1 MKIVNK
7 KVSTGKPQMGVLNR
21 RIEIKLQKIII
32 FLSDEKFK
40 SPKEKR
46 DNYFGNC
53 CARRNHRT
61 G

>member
-1 MKIVNK
+1 MKVVNK
-7 KVSTGKPQMGVLNR
+7 KISSEKPQMGVLNR